1 MTLLQYLNAFRV
13 YSADALILAL
23 GVTLVTSL
31 LKKTVLKKC
40 PKKVYVFLP
49 FVLGFIFC
57 AAFRAIV
64 TLSVEP
70 FTSGLTETLEGGFA
84 CGCAATLYYVVYE
97 QFFRPASNKAEALP
111 YPVAQLLG
119 GLVPEE
125 SVDALAKELTEGG
138 KGKTG
143 NELFGFVLDTL
154 RGYCAQNAGTIAP
167 AEAELYL
174 YARTISEFLTAVSL

>member
-1 MTLLQYLNAFRV
+1 MTLLQLLSTFRV

-40 PKKVYVFLP
+40 PKKAYVFLP
-49 FVLGFIFC
+49 FALGLLFY

-64 TLSVEP
+64 TMSAKP
-70 FTSGLTETLEGGFA
+70 FTGGLVETFEGGFA

-97 QFFRPASNKAEALP
+97 QFFRPVSSSAAPSVLS
-111 YPVAQLLG
+111 PVAPLLE

-125 SVDALAKELTEGG
+125 KIEEAAKTLTEGC
-138 KGKTG
+138 KEKTG
-143 NELFGFVLDTL
+143 DTLFPFVLDTL
-154 RGYCAQNAGTIAP
+154 RAYAQEGDNALTEG
-167 AEAELYL
+167 ELYL
-174 YARTISEFLTAVSL
+174 YAKTISQFLTAVIG